1 MRHSAPEKSP
11 VKPFLSIILPMKDH
25 RGMAES
31 AIKSW
36 TKEQECNPQDYELI
50 LVMDDTLQEFK
61 ETFGEML
68 RPHDTL
74 LHVLSKNLREQYDL
88 GARQAKGEWLLFT
101 EAHCEGDSRCVSEII
116 KHATSHSEHGFCL
129 RNASIHYTRF
139 GRVDSRIFKEWQKE
153 LIERDHWGKVII
165 RGFAISREVYFEVG
179 GLEYKYGPFADSIL
193 GATLHTKGYR
203 LGYGQYAEVS
213 HFEHHDFQVLD
224 SYLEEFVAGECLY
237 RLHHDAAFCDRYF
250 GSSMEWNEI
259 RTLTRP
265 LAKMLVENLWR
276 QLITRQ
282 GMAVTFWGRKA
293 CLERFFY
300 FFLMCLTGKRA
311 ALLPW
316 NLRVWWTKMRFY
328 LWYFNEKRMHRALVA
343 FYRHKPSLC
352 RIQFA
357 LRQPEYAN
365 GTVSTKRTCKTVEM
379 EANTLY
385 GFHGLERD
393 EGIPFRW
400 SSAIAA
406 IRIRLEPA
414 NYMVTLQLSRR
425 RLMRPERELSFFLDN
440 FHLQPVTFHRESFCL
455 SLTVPRLAFCNSLEH
470 WLIIMCNPWR
480 QGKVHK
486 IDERQLG
493 IPLVAVTFRPQK
505 RNLL

>member
-1 MRHSAPEKSP
+1 
-11 VKPFLSIILPMKDH
+11 
-25 RGMAES
+25 
-31 AIKSW
+31 
-36 TKEQECNPQDYELI
+36 
-50 LVMDDTLQEFK
+50 
-61 ETFGEML
+61 
-68 RPHDTL
+68 
-74 LHVLSKNLREQYDL
+74 
-88 GARQAKGEWLLFT
+88 
-101 EAHCEGDSRCVSEII
+101 
-116 KHATSHSEHGFCL
+116 
-129 RNASIHYTRF
+129 
-139 GRVDSRIFKEWQKE
+139 
-153 LIERDHWGKVII
+153 
-165 RGFAISREVYFEVG
+165 
-179 GLEYKYGPFADSIL
+179 
-193 GATLHTKGYR
+193 
-203 LGYGQYAEVS
+203 
-213 HFEHHDFQVLD
+213 
-224 SYLEEFVAGECLY
+224 
-237 RLHHDAAFCDRYF
+237 
-250 GSSMEWNEI
+250 
-259 RTLTRP
+259 
-265 LAKMLVENLWR
+265 
-276 QLITRQ
+276 
-282 GMAVTFWGRKA
+282 
-293 CLERFFY
+293 
-300 FFLMCLTGKRA
+300 
-311 ALLPW
+311 
-316 NLRVWWTKMRFY
+316 
-328 LWYFNEKRMHRALVA
+328 MHRALVA